1 MWRRNNM
8 FTIAGGILLAILA
21 LWLLGTEEGRNA
33 LACLFFVGLIG
44 VAALF
49 LWLAI

>member
-1 MWRRNNM
+1 M
-8 FTIAGGILLAILA
+8 FTIAGGILLALFAI
-21 LWLLGTEEGRNA
+21 WLLGTEEGRNVFCV
-33 LACLFFVGLIG
+33 LLTLGVFG

>member
-1 MWRRNNM
+1 M

-21 LWLLGTEEGRNA
+21 LWLLGTEEGRNVFCA
-33 LACLFFVGLIG
+33 LLLLGLFG